1 MQGKLEVLS
10 SNNKKRVVVANLINL
25 PFSYKK
31 KKTYAINVKPEIKLC
46 KIIINENKLE

>member
-1 MQGKLEVLS
+1 MQDMLEVLS
-10 SNNKKRVVVANLINL
+10 SYNKKRVVVVANLINL
-25 PFSYKK
+25 PFSYK